1 MFIYFNKEN
10 LKIIAI
16 SNSNNLTVESASIIE
31 ADTYKDIGLLNIAKL
46 ENGEYKLIELEEE
59 EENRIDE
66 VTGLTL
72 TEKVSI
78 LEIENASILKDSAI
92 KDLLIESLQ
101 TDIADILKSMAQV

>member
-1 MFIYFNKEN
+1 MFIYFKEGN
-10 LKIIAI
+10 LEILAIATDKT
-16 SNSNNLTVESASIIE
+16 SRVEGALVLE
-31 ADTYKDIGLLNIAKL
+31 TNTYKDINMLKIELDEL
-46 ENGEYKLIELEEE
+46 GEYKLIELEE

-78 LEIENASILKDSAI
+78 LEVENASILKDSAV